1 MDNAIV
7 LVLMYFFEWFIVYHY
22 AKSVYEKRSK
32 ISVLI
37 TVLLY
42 TVLMFLYTLFPTVEG
57 LNMLC
62 TALCIFLCIFVGF
75 RSTLKSA
82 LFRSVILTITQAVS
96 ELVAIYTVSFLSGT
110 SNVSYWENEFIFIS
124 DVIIS
129 KILYFALSNL
139 LIKNSNRENSAKSW
153 GRWVALAVLPI
164 SSLIILLV
172 IRVFSN
178 GKIFTFEDS
187 MLCIISMSL
196 LLVANVV
203 VYLIYEKAEES
214 NQKLIEL
221 ELINRKNNTDMQYL
235 SLIEKK
241 NERMQIMSHDFKK
254 KALLISNMTD
264 SEEIKEYINGFLGE
278 IKQYNHIAK
287 TRNKILDV
295 ILNKY
300 TDICD
305 DNNISFHIEAYSDN
319 LSFIDS
325 YDISSMFNNIL
336 DNAVEAAV
344 LSEKK
349 YIDLEIARCFNDYHK
364 IVVVNSSDI
373 APISENGRLLT
384 TKSNKQTHGFGTKII
399 LNTVDKY
406 DGEMQWN
413 YNPDLKEFKLIILIP
428 PEEYIEKF
436 KRNEDNC

>member
-1 MDNAIV
+1 MNNTIV
-7 LVLMYFFEWFIVYHY
+7 LILMYFFEWFIVFHY
-22 AKSVYEKRSK
+22 AKSVYERRNKF
-32 ISVLI
+32 SVPV

-57 LNMLC
+57 LNMIC
-62 TALCIFLCIFVGF
+62 TAVCIFLCIFVGF

-82 LFRSVILTITQAVS
+82 LFRSVVLTITQAVS

-110 SNVSYWENEFIFIS
+110 TNVSYWENEFIYIS

-129 KILYFALSNL
+129 KILYFAISSL
-139 LIKNSNRENSAKSW
+139 LIKKSNRENSAKSW

-178 GKIFTFEDS
+178 GKIFTFKDS
-187 MLCIISMSL
+187 MLCIVSMSL

-221 ELINRKNNTDMQYL
+221 ELTNRKNNTDMQYL
-235 SLIEKK
+235 SLMEKK

-254 KALLISNMTD
+254 KALLIANMTD
-264 SEEIKEYINGFLGE
+264 SEEIKEYIDGFIGE

-287 TRNKILDV
+287 TKNKILDV

-300 TDICD
+300 TDICA
-305 DNNISFHIEAYSDN
+305 DNNINFHIEAYTDN

-325 YDISSMFNNIL
+325 YDLSTLFNNIL

-344 LSEKK
+344 LSEKR
-349 YIDLEIARCFNDYHK
+349 YIHLEIARCFNGYHR
-364 IVVVNSSDI
+364 IVTTNSSDR
-373 APISENGRLLT
+373 APVSENGRLLT
-384 TKSNKQTHGFGTKII
+384 TKSNKQTHGFGTKSI
-399 LNTVDKY
+399 LKTVDKY
-406 DGEMQWN
+406 GGEMQWN
-413 YNPDLKEFKLIILIP
+413 YNPDTKVFRLIILIP
-428 PEEYIEKF
+428 PEEY
-436 KRNEDNC
+436 NE